1 MVRFS
6 ILRADIATKIKC
18 YLRGSMPSDST
29 VCIIGSSV
37 ARQRLHN
44 VLWLVQAG
52 VRVENASSL
61 LRVCGAGAGRVRPMV
76 RLGRF

>member
-6 ILRADIATKIKC
+6 ILGAIIATKIKC
-18 YLRGSMPSDST
+18 NLRGSMPTDST
-29 VCIIGSSV
+29 VRIIGSSV
-37 ARQRLHN
+37 ARERLYD
-44 VLWLVQAG
+44 VLGLVQAR

-61 LRVCGAGAGRVRPMV
+61 LRVCGACAGRVRPMV